1 MATHSRW
8 AAVRGAAKSRK
19 WLSNLLLFSHVRLCD
34 RMNCSTPGFPVLH
47 YLPESTQ
54 THVHWVSDAV
64 QPSHPLSPSSPLA
77 LNLSHHQG
85 LFKWV
90 SSSPEVAKV
99 IGALASAPVLPVNNH
114 GRYPLGLTGLN
125 SLLSKGFSRV
135 SSSTTIWKHN
145 SSPLSLLYG
154 PNLTPLYD
162 YWKNHSFEFT
172 NLCRQSDISA
182 F

>member
-1 MATHSRW
+1 MPQGSLPTPFFPTVKNLALIVLNIFAYLLILKIDIVLKLFIKVQDLFFLFLTWGYIVKILCSK
-8 AAVRGAAKSRK
+8 V
-19 WLSNLLLFSHVRLCD
+19 LLLLFSHVQLCD

-99 IGALASAPVLPVNNH
+99 IGALASAPVLPVNIQGWFH
-114 GRYPLGLTGLN
+114 LELIGLI
-125 SLLSKGFSRV
+125 SLPSKGLSRILV
-135 SSSTTIWKHN
+135 
-145 SSPLSLLYG
+145 
-154 PNLTPLYD
+154 
-162 YWKNHSFEFT
+162 
-172 NLCRQSDISA
+172 
-182 F
+182 

>member
-1 MATHSRW
+1 MFKGFVVVVQS
-8 AAVRGAAKSRK
+8 
-19 WLSNLLLFSHVRLCD
+19 LSHVQLCD

-64 QPSHPLSPSSPLA
+64 QPSHLLSPPSPLA

-99 IGALASAPVLPVNNH
+99 IGALASAPVLPVNIQ
-114 GRYPLGLTGLN
+114 GWFPLGLTGLI
-125 SLLSKGFSRV
+125 SLLSKGPQQ
-135 SSSTTIWKHN
+135 SSPAPKFESIN
-145 SSPLSLLYG
+145 SSAFSLLYG
-154 PNLTPLYD
+154 PTLTSIYN
-162 YWKNHSFEFT
+162 YWKSLSF
-172 NLCRQSDISA
+172 S
-182 F
+182 